1 MRNFWRQLRTPTLVR
16 RIMVAQMLLLTLLWS
31 LFLTFV
37 LWEDLRSPSILT
49 GSKTYDAVFTLV
61 QSMDERPQERTAVLD
76 AFSKALR
83 EGYGGG
89 EDPELSISLIVRKNK
104 ALIYSSPG
112 APTGVINTRFGE
124 IQRIQSEGRA
134 WTGRTLKSDNADVE
148 VTLVTPAAGWNF
160 FFYLNSRGYY
170 ILPLLVCIPF
180 LLFPA
185 WLSIRIAMR
194 PWNKVVNE
202 VSLRPSDDL
211 SPLKEVPKHKE
222 LRQMVDAINLFLA
235 RVRESTERE
244 RVFIA
249 DAAHELRT
257 PLAAMRINVEAMQSY
272 VSSDRQQELLA
283 GIIRSNSRAARLVN
297 QLLLL
302 MHSEARID
310 TVMAP
315 VPLTTLIQERMAALS
330 PLAAERGIELEFYSH
345 DETWVTGVR
354 ERLMSLIDNVIEN
367 AVKYSPQGGRV
378 EVEVRTRD
386 ESTQLR
392 VSDAGP
398 GIPVELR
405 ERVFDRFFRDP
416 GQMQSGSGLGLAIVK
431 AVAQQH
437 NSSVSLSTSAEGGL
451 MVTIDFPN
459 PLGRL
464 KHNI

>member
-1 MRNFWRQLRTPTLVR
+1 MRNFWRHLRTPTFVR
-16 RIMVAQMLLLTLLWS
+16 RIMVAQMLLLTLLWC

-37 LWEDLRSPSILT
+37 LWEDLRSPPILT
-49 GSKTYDAVFTLV
+49 GNKTYETIFTV
-61 QSMDERPQERTAVLD
+61 VESMGDRPQDRTHVLAALSRAV
-76 AFSKALR
+76 R
-83 EGYGGG
+83 EDYGGG

-104 ALIYSSPG
+104 EIIYASDG
-112 APTGVINTRFGE
+112 APVGVTNTRYGKIE
-124 IQRIQSEGRA
+124 RIQRDGRA
-134 WTGRTLKSDNADVE
+134 WTCRTLKSGNSDTE
-148 VTLVTPAAGWNF
+148 VTLVTPAGGWNF
-160 FFYLNSRGYY
+160 FIYLNSRGYY
-170 ILPLLVCIPF
+170 VMPLLVCIPF

-202 VSLRPSDDL
+202 VSLRTPDDL
-211 SPLKEVPKHKE
+211 SPLKAVPKHRE
-222 LRQMVDAINLFLA
+222 LRQMVDAVNGFLA

-257 PLAAMRINVEAMQSY
+257 PLAAMRINVEALQSY
-272 VSSDRQQELLA
+272 VSSDSQKELLA

-297 QLLLL
+297 QLLLM

-310 TVMAP
+310 TVMEP
-315 VPLTTLIQERMAALS
+315 VPLTTLIQERMAGLV
-330 PLAAERGIELEFYSH
+330 PLAAERRVELEFYSD
-345 DETWVTGVR
+345 DEIWITGVR

-367 AVKYSPQGGRV
+367 AVKYSPEGGRV
-378 EVEVRTRD
+378 EVDLRSLD
-386 ESTQLR
+386 KFTQLR

-416 GQMQSGSGLGLAIVK
+416 NQMQSGSGLGLAIVK

-451 MVTIDFPN
+451 MVTVDFLN
-459 PLGRL
+459 HKLV
-464 KHNI
+464 

>member
-1 MRNFWRQLRTPTLVR
+1 MRNFCRRLKTPTLVR
-16 RIMVAQMLLLTLLWS
+16 RIMIAQMLLLTLLWC
-31 LFLTFV
+31 LFLTYI
-37 LWEDLRSPSILT
+37 LWENLRSPSMLLGNQTYETILT
-49 GSKTYDAVFTLV
+49 LV
-61 QSMDERPQERTAVLD
+61 DRMDDRPQDLNDVLEK
-76 AFSKALR
+76 FSKALR

-89 EDPELSISLIVRKNK
+89 EDPELSISLIVRKNN
-104 ALIYSSPG
+104 AIIYSSDG
-112 APTGVINTRFGE
+112 APTGVTNTQYGK
-124 IQRIQSEGRA
+124 IQSIESEGRT
-134 WTGRTLKSDNADVE
+134 WTSRTLKSGNSNAE
-148 VTLVTPAAGWNF
+148 VTLVTPAGGWNF
-160 FFYLNSRGYY
+160 FIYLNSRGYY

-202 VSLRPSDDL
+202 ISSRTPVDL
-211 SPLKEVPKHKE
+211 SPLKAVPKHME
-222 LRQMVDAINLFLA
+222 LRQMVDAVNVFLA

-257 PLAAMRINVEAMQSY
+257 PLAAMRINVEALQSY
-272 VSSDRQQELLA
+272 VSSDSQQELLA

-310 TVMAP
+310 TIMEP
-315 VPLTTLIQERMAALS
+315 VPLTTLIQERMAMLA

-345 DETWVTGVR
+345 DEIWLTGVR
-354 ERLMSLIDNVIEN
+354 ERLMSLLDNVIEN
-367 AVKYSPQGGRV
+367 AIKYSPEGGRV
-378 EVEVRTRD
+378 EVEVRSLD
-386 ESTQLR
+386 DSTQLR

-416 GQMQSGSGLGLAIVK
+416 NQIQSGSGLGLAIVK
-431 AVAQQH
+431 AVAQLH

-451 MVTIDFPN
+451 MVTVDFPN
-459 PLGRL
+459 HRPT
-464 KHNI
+464 